1 MSKIIAEEL
10 AKKQRDI
17 SISEFFLKNRHLL
30 GFDNPTRALMMV
42 VKEAVDNSLDAT
54 TEMKVLPEIKIE
66 LKQINEN
73 RFTVVVE
80 DNGPGIVR
88 QQIPNIFAKLL
99 YGSKFHSLRQN
110 RGQQGIGI
118 SAAVLY
124 SQLTTGKSTKIYSK
138 VSPKKSAHYFELQID
153 TKKNEPRVLKDQEI
167 DWDKEH
173 GTKIEI
179 EIEGRYLK
187 GKQSVDEY
195 VKETAIVNPHAI
207 FVYIN
212 PEKEKLVYER
222 VTEELPV
229 ETKEIKPHPYGIE
242 LGHLIRM
249 LQDTRANTL
258 AGFLQSDFS
267 RIGKQT
273 AMEICVNA
281 KLKTE
286 EKPKKL
292 DHKQIEDLFKSM
304 QETKIIAPPGD
315 CLSPIKSELLEKG
328 LKKEI
333 NADFYITSTRSPS
346 VYRGMPFQ
354 IEVGIAYGGD
364 LEKESQ
370 IRLMRFANRVPLLY
384 QQGACAITEA
394 VTETNWKPYGLQ
406 QSGNNFPTGQAI
418 ILVHIASVWVPFTNE
433 AKEAIAH
440 YDEII
445 KEIKLALQ
453 ECGRKLS
460 IYIHKHIRAAEQRE
474 KINLFEKYI
483 PELANA
489 LSNLTNNK
497 KDLIEDKLQ
506 KILKKELPSL
516 EAENNVKEDS
526 DNLIELPEDKKIKN
540 EKKERQTVL
549 QVKRVRR

>member
-1 MSKIIAEEL
+1 MVTVAEEL
-10 AKKQRDI
+10 AKKQREI

-42 VKEAVDNSLDAT
+42 VKEAVDNSLDAC

-73 RFTVVVE
+73 RFIVIVE
-80 DNGPGIVR
+80 DNGPGIVK
-88 QQIPNIFAKLL
+88 QQIPNIFGKLL
-99 YGSKFHSLRQN
+99 YGSKFHTLKMN
-110 RGQQGIGI
+110 RGQQGLGI

-124 SQLTTGKSTKIYSK
+124 SQLTTGKSTKIYSI
-138 VSPKKSAHYFELQID
+138 VGPKKAAHYFELQID
-153 TKKNEPRVLKDQEI
+153 TKKNEPNVLKDQEV
-167 DWDKEH
+167 DWEKDH

-187 GKQSVDEY
+187 GRQSVDGY
-195 VKETAIVNPHAI
+195 VKETAIVNPHATFI
-207 FVYIN
+207 YID
-212 PEKEKLVYER
+212 PEKQKLVYER
-222 VTEELPV
+222 VTEELPI

-242 LGHLIRM
+242 LGHLIKM

-258 AGFLQSDFS
+258 AGFLQSEFS
-267 RIGKQT
+267 RIGQQT
-273 AMEICVNA
+273 AKEICDKA
-281 KLKTE
+281 GLKAE

-292 DHKQIEDLFKSM
+292 DHKQIEILFKSL
-304 QETKIIAPPGD
+304 QETKIMAPPGD
-315 CLSPIKSELLEKG
+315 CLSPIKAELLEKG
-328 LKKEI
+328 LRKEI
-333 NADFYITSTRSPS
+333 NADFYITATRSPA

-354 IEVGIAYGGD
+354 VEVGIAYGGEID
-364 LEKESQ
+364 KESQ

-406 QSGNNFPTGQAI
+406 QSGNNMPTGPAI

-460 IYIHKHIRAAEQRE
+460 IYIHRHIRAAEQRE
-474 KINLFEKYI
+474 KISLFEKYI
-483 PELANA
+483 PELVAA
-489 LSNLTNNK
+489 LSSLTNNK
-497 KDLIEDKLQ
+497 KDSIQERLQ
-506 KILKKELPSL
+506 RILKKELPSL
-516 EAENNVKEDS
+516 EAENDLKKEDES
-526 DNLIELPEDKKIKN
+526 AQDLKAQRENKKIKN
-540 EKKERQTVL
+540 EKKEKQTTL
-549 QVKRVRR
+549 